1 MEIKEYEFRLTY
13 TPKTTHIIMKEYS
26 VTHIIMKGY
35 ERVLCPTA
43 RDPLLGELAGQAAGS
58 EPLN

>member
-1 MEIKEYEFRLTY
+1 M
-13 TPKTTHIIMKEYS
+13 
-26 VTHIIMKGY
+26 THIIMKGY

-58 EPLN
+58 EPSIKTTKDVRKNGREL